1 MQMDLDSFEHL
12 LKKKDLN
19 GCYIL
24 YGPDE
29 NLIKDAVNKVANTVV
44 DEIFRDLNL
53 VKFDGM
59 KVQFDEV
66 MNACE
71 TLPFMSEKK
80 VVIVFRAD
88 FLGARDDRES
98 KKKVEDFYNYLSTLP
113 PYTILLMY
121 YVFNDDR
128 EKASNNIKK
137 FSKVATL
144 VQVDK
149 LKGNRLYKKVAD
161 IFQERQRTI
170 NKVLLQFFCDHVDNN
185 MEIINNEI
193 NKLLDYT
200 EGREI
205 TKQDI
210 IDLLPQSNNDDIF
223 DLVDFVSQRKPEKAI
238 NILNELLFKGE
249 SVTGVLFMI
258 ERQFKLLYSI
268 KLGIE
273 EGKNKD
279 ILVKELKLHP
289 YVCEKLINQSRK
301 FSLNQI
307 RACMKMCLDTEKA
320 LKSSQSDKKIEMEML
335 LINTVRI

>member
-1 MQMDLDSFEHL
+1 MDLDNFEQII
-12 LKKKDLN
+12 KKKALK
-19 GCYIL
+19 GCYIF

-29 NLIKDAVNKVANTVV
+29 NLIKDAVNKVVNNMV
-44 DEIFRDLNL
+44 EESFRDLNL

-88 FLGARDDRES
+88 FLGAKDDRES
-98 KKKVEDFYNYLSTLP
+98 KKKVEDFQGYLSTLP

-121 YVFNDDR
+121 YVFSDDR
-128 EKASNNIKK
+128 EKVSNNIKK
-137 FSKVATL
+137 LDKLATL

-161 IFQERQRTI
+161 IFEERQRSI
-170 NKVLLQFFCDHVDNN
+170 NKVLLQFFCDNIENN
-185 MEIINNEI
+185 MELINNEI

-210 IDLLPQSNNDDIF
+210 VDLLPQTNNDDIF
-223 DLVDFVSQRKPEKAI
+223 DLVDFVSQRKAEKAI

-268 KLGIE
+268 KLGLE

-279 ILVKELKLHP
+279 MLVKELRLHP
-289 YVCEKLINQSRK
+289 YVCEKLINQSKK
-301 FSLNQI
+301 FSLKQI
-307 RACMKMCLDTEKA
+307 RECMKMCLDTEKA
-320 LKSSQSDKKIEMEML
+320 LKSSQGDKKIEMEML

>member
-1 MQMDLDSFEHL
+1 MDLDNFEQL
-12 LKKKDLN
+12 LKKKDLK

-24 YGPDE
+24 YGADE
-29 NLIKDAVNKVANTVV
+29 NLIKDAVNKAANTVV
-44 DEIFRDLNL
+44 DETFRELNL

-59 KVQFDEV
+59 KVQFEEV

-88 FLGARDDRES
+88 FLGSKDDRES
-98 KKKVEDFYNYLSTLP
+98 KKKVEDFRQYLSTLP

-121 YVFNDDR
+121 YVFGDDR
-128 EKASNNIKK
+128 EKASSNIKK
-137 FSKVATL
+137 LEKLASL

-149 LKGNRLYKKVAD
+149 LKGSKLYKKVGD
-161 IFQERQRTI
+161 IFEERQRNI
-170 NKVLLQFFCDHVDNN
+170 NKVLLQFFCDHIDNN

-205 TKQDI
+205 TKEDI
-210 IDLLPQSNNDDIF
+210 LDLLPQTNNDDIF

-238 NILNELLFKGE
+238 NILNELIFKGE

-268 KLGIE
+268 KLAME

-307 RACMKMCLDTEKA
+307 RACMKMCLDTEKS

>member
-1 MQMDLDSFEHL
+1 MDLDNFEQQIKKNA
-12 LKKKDLN
+12 LK

-29 NLIKDAVNKVANTVV
+29 NLIKDAISKAVDSVV
-44 DEIFRDLNL
+44 EDTFRDLNL

-59 KVQFDEV
+59 KVQFEDV

-98 KKKVEDFYNYLSTLP
+98 KKKVEDFYDYLSTLP
-113 PYTILLMY
+113 PYTILIMY
-121 YVFNDDR
+121 YVFGDDR

-137 FSKVATL
+137 LDKLATL

-161 IFQERQRTI
+161 IFEERHRSI
-170 NKVLLQFFCDHVDNN
+170 SKVLLQFFCDNVENN

-210 IDLLPQSNNDDIF
+210 IDLLPQTNNEDIF

-268 KLGIE
+268 KLGLE

-279 ILVKELKLHP
+279 ILTRELKLHP

-301 FSLNQI
+301 FSLNQL

-335 LINTVRI
+335 LINSVMI